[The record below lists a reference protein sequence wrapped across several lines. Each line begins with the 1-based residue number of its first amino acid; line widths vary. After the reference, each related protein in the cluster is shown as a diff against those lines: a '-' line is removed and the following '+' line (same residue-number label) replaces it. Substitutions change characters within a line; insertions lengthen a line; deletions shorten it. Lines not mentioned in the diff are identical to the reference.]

1 MTAPKRSLIL
11 AGGGMRVAYQAGVLK
26 ALAEAGIEFSHV
38 DGASGGTINLAMM
51 LSGLSPDEMIARW
64 ESLDVH
70 KFVSVMPFAKYVSPQ
85 GLEAMGDAR
94 GLVND
99 VFPHLGIDIA
109 KIRACA
115 QPIGTFNVCN
125 FTRKTGEVIP
135 NANMTMDYMVAGVSL
150 PIFMPAVPINGS
162 LYLDAVWI
170 RDANP
175 LEAVRRG
182 AEELWIVWCIGNTGE
197 YHDGV
202 FRQYVH
208 MIEIAA
214 NGALFKDFDHINEI
228 NARIAAGET
237 VYGHTSPIR
246 LHLIRPEY
254 PLPLDPDFFLGNID
268 AATLV
273 GRGYADAQKYL
284 KTRTDAG
291 LPFSPEVTHMANET
305 PGFTFREKMSGGFA
319 LGETDPE
326 TGAKVG
332 HSAGNVFTMHGT
344 IQIDDLALFMSDPT
358 HAGSIT
364 GSIDFE
370 PLGLNLPS
378 TSGVFNLF
386 SPTSHPTMKYMVY
399 ELGFN
404 ASNGQPYYMA
414 GEKKVQQAP
423 ITDMWK
429 ATTTLYTQLHQG
441 TDKSGP
447 VIGAGVLTL
456 GVTDLLAMIPTMHAT
471 NTTSP
476 GQAAETVA
484 KFGKFFLGEI
494 WETYVEK
501 AGV

>member
-1 MTAPKRSLIL
+1 MTAPRRSLIL

-38 DGASGGTINLAMM
+38 DGASGGIMNLAMM

-64 ESLDVH
+64 KSLDVH

-94 GLVND
+94 GLIND
-99 VFPHLGIDIA
+99 VFPHLGIDID
-109 KIRACA
+109 KIRASTN
-115 QPIGTFNVCN
+115 PIGTFNVCN

-135 NANMTMDYMVAGVSL
+135 NADMTMDYMVAGVSL
-150 PIFMPAVPINGS
+150 PIFLPAVPINGS

-182 AEELWIVWCIGNTGE
+182 ADELWIVWCIGNTGE

-214 NGALFKDFDHINEI
+214 NGALFKDFDQINEI
-228 NARIAAGET
+228 NARIAAGES
-237 VYGHTSPIR
+237 VYGHTAPIR

-254 PLPLDPDFFLGNID
+254 PLPLDPDFYLGKID
-268 AATLV
+268 AATLI
-273 GRGYADAQKYL
+273 GHGYADAKKYL
-284 KTRTDAG
+284 QTRTEAG
-291 LPFSPEVTHMANET
+291 LPFAPEVTHMANET

-326 TGAKVG
+326 TGAKLG
-332 HSAGNVFTMHGT
+332 TADGNVFTMHGT
-344 IQIDDLALFMSDPT
+344 INIDDLARFMSDPG

-364 GSIDFE
+364 GSIDFN
-370 PLGLNLPS
+370 PLGAALPS

-386 SPTSHPTMKYMVY
+386 SPTSDPTMKYMVY

-404 ASNGQPYYMA
+404 ASDGQPYYMA
-414 GEKKVQQAP
+414 GEKKVKDAP
-423 ITDMWK
+423 LTDMWK

-441 TDKSGP
+441 SDKNGP
-447 VIGAGVLTL
+447 VVGAGVLTL
-456 GVTDLLAMIPTMHAT
+456 SVADLLAMIPTMHPT
-471 NTTSP
+471 NTSSP
-476 GQAAETVA
+476 AEAAETVA
-484 KFGKFFLGEI
+484 RFGRFFLGEI
-494 WETYVEK
+494 WDTYVAK